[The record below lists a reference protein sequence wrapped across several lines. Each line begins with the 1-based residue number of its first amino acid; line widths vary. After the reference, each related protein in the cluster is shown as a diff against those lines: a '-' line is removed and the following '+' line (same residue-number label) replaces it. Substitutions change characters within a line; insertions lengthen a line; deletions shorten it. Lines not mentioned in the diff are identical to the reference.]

1 MHLIWQFALSEDYV
15 AFSLWV
21 HRRSFRGFKLRPH
34 CCHCQEGGKG
44 RRFSELAWL
53 YVLWKNE
60 MLIFKIARKKTF
72 CHYSAIISVV
82 QLYICLL
89 VPFLL
94 FGKPMNC
101 ISKKQVFWNQQ
112 TGIWMVVSSWTVPSL
127 SSHFTSRRRRLTMA
141 GTGRKAPTSKT
152 FLQRNTGLSSEHLG
166 TVYPVPLLLRGIFLS
181 LCSYRVCCPRS
192 RSGPSWAKWSFPVT
206 FQNEL
211 GKRSSLSG
219 GGSPKMWNWVRR

>member
-1 MHLIWQFALSEDYV
+1 
-15 AFSLWV
+15 
-21 HRRSFRGFKLRPH
+21 
-34 CCHCQEGGKG
+34 
-44 RRFSELAWL
+44 
-53 YVLWKNE
+53 
-60 MLIFKIARKKTF
+60 MLTFKIARKKIF

-101 ISKKQVFWNQQ
+101 ISKKQGFWNQQ
-112 TGIWMVVSSWTVPSL
+112 TGIWMLVLSRLCPLCQATSL
-127 SSHFTSRRRRLTMA
+127 LGDAGSPRLEQEEKHLPQ
-141 GTGRKAPTSKT
+141 RL
-152 FLQRNTGLSSEHLG
+152 FLLQNTGLSREHLG
-166 TVYPVPLLLRGIFLS
+166 TVYPVPLLLPRIFLS

-192 RSGPSWAKWSFPVT
+192 RSGPSWAKWSCPVT

-219 GGSPKMWNWVRR
+219 AGSPKKWSWVRQQDDTSGGEEAGLQVYFSPRL